1 MTSGKTKGLKQ
12 ISRQKQLENMAKVE
26 DTKVEKKLK

>member
-12 ISRQKQLENMAKVE
+12 IGRKKFLENMAKVE
-26 DTKVEKKLK
+26 DTKV